1 MCILLSGD
9 DKMDNKLLNDYLD
22 SNHNKKPFINGFITR
37 LLITIMIV
45 LLSLIYVKNDNNH
58 LNLFK
63 KYVFEDTFKFSSF
76 NNLYNSLKG
85 NKQEVLPV
93 ISNVKYTNKSKYLD
107 GISLQVNDN
116 LVETFKSGI
125 VVFIGD
131 KDGYANT
138 VIVQGSDG
146 YDIWY
151 SNLEDISVSLYDYIN
166 ANTIIGQ
173 TNKVYLKILK
183 DGKNINVNEYL
194 NL

>member
-1 MCILLSGD
+1 
-9 DKMDNKLLNDYLD
+9 MDNKLLNDYLD

-37 LLITIMIV
+37 LLISIMIV

>member
-9 DKMDNKLLNDYLD
+9 NKMDNKLLNDYLD

-76 NNLYNSLKG
+76 NTLYNSLKG